1 MTGENEDP
9 VSSPC
14 DPPPPPPPPPTPP
27 SSNTDPNC
35 GEFPQRDPRPGGDI
49 DESEDNLDDEDRRVA
64 EILRDEG
71 YQVKKR
77 RASPPGTTEGGKT
90 SDLFV
95 TDPQTGVTTT
105 VEVKQI
111 TTNNPQT
118 IRRRVN
124 DALRGEESFQSGTII
139 IDTVTAGVMTKENA
153 LEGLRL
159 VIEEANRR
167 LSLGLES
174 RLRSVRI
181 IGRDYDIST
190 SYPDT
195 CL

>member
-1 MTGENEDP
+1 M
-9 VSSPC
+9 
-14 DPPPPPPPPPTPP
+14 
-27 SSNTDPNC
+27 
-35 GEFPQRDPRPGGDI
+35 
-49 DESEDNLDDEDRRVA
+49 
-64 EILRDEG
+64 
-71 YQVKKR
+71 
-77 RASPPGTTEGGKT
+77 
-90 SDLFV
+90 
-95 TDPQTGVTTT
+95 
-105 VEVKQI
+105 EVKQI
-111 TTNNPQT
+111 STNNPQT

-124 DALRGEESFQSGTII
+124 DSLGGESFQSGTII

-167 LSLGLES
+167 ISSGKES